1 MNKTIVLFPGG
12 FKPITGAH
20 MALAQRYAQ
29 DPNVEQVR
37 LLIGPKDRDGI
48 TREKSAEIFNLLNS
62 NNKIVM
68 QPTEFDSPITAAYE
82 YLFAM
87 PEDATGRYAM
97 AASTKGDDYVRTK
110 DFIPNVDKY
119 KTIGDKKTRKI
130 PAGIDATE
138 MSVNID
144 PELYKN
150 GNPISA
156 STIRQSLADNDYQT
170 FQASYPGYK
179 ESIIKNIWQIL
190 RGQQEAV
197 FSKQWWRDIIQE
209 DAESA
214 PIADLPITYI
224 IGDSLAAGIATKNP
238 KPGVE
243 THIDQDLSTYGY
255 TRGIVQVG
263 AGPAAVLG
271 FINKFGDKLAN
282 RIVILSSGIANRPE
296 KYDIVK
302 TQLDKLKS
310 LNCKVILAGVAINST
325 YVEKIG
331 SKIVFKLDLNQFL
344 RGQSNYPGFYFL
356 GEFKPG
362 EDGLHPLSYTNYRKQ
377 TAMIVGNINTAMT
390 EGAMGEK
397 NKETHDAK
405 IKKLRHYLDSNRGNS
420 FEYDFSEFAK
430 TVFGA
435 PITESL
441 LKENYIT
448 REELTELETVIDG
461 FFTEYGIDINFQG
474 SHTHFLDRLNDPR
487 NEAPI
492 YMDEL
497 KDLFHDLSDEYGDQ
511 IAQQLKNNQP
521 TAIESDYQF
530 DIPIHMPFMLQW
542 NARKKMIE
550 LIPKTI
556 KKQRR
561 NWQAN
566 DPNDVIYR
574 IENIQSTH
582 KTLLT
587 EGGAGGH
594 MPHPYEH
601 HSLTFGDMKEIVSR
615 ALGGYLDLE
624 EAVTEK
630 TDGQNIQMTWKNGQ
644 IGFARNKGTIINP
657 MTTAELQAKF
667 DNRGPISEAFGNAG
681 EDLQEAFN
689 GISADTLA
697 DIFKNGRVFANMEII
712 YPATKNVIAYET
724 AVLQFHN
731 LVEYDEAG
739 NIVETN
745 ASGGG
750 TVQQI
755 IQEANA
761 HLQKTFKIIPPQKI
775 KIGRIENFEDQQ
787 AAFIDEIDQLRNLHN
802 LKDTDLVTEY
812 HKAWWG
818 DIITTKA
825 KEFSYAIPQDIL
837 NILIYRWAFNDKSTS
852 ITVLKKQITNPEFLN
867 WVIEF
872 DKQDFKRYQKQ
883 NMEPFETIFLRLGAV
898 VLKNAENFLAVNP
911 SKAVQEIKTELAQL
925 SRELAQ
931 TNDIK
936 TLDKLK
942 VELGRIQRLG
952 GFEAIVPSEGVVFT
966 YRGITYKLTGAFAP
980 VNQILGVLKYSR

>member
-1 MNKTIVLFPGG
+1 MNKIIVLFPGG

-62 NNKIVM
+62 NSKIVM

-156 STIRQSLADNDYQT
+156 STIRQALADNDYQT
-170 FQASYPGYK
+170 FQASYPGYE
-179 ESIIKNIWQIL
+179 ESVIKNIWQIL
-190 RGQQEAV
+190 KGQQEAV

-209 DAESA
+209 DVDSA
-214 PIADLPITYI
+214 PIADVKITYI
-224 IGDSLAAGIATKNP
+224 IGDSIATGIGGFGGKNLERIDSKKDYDP
-238 KPGVE
+238 IYG
-243 THIDQDLSTYGY
+243 HIL
-255 TRGIVQVG
+255 GITEVG
-263 AGPAAVLG
+263 AGPSVVLG
-271 FINKFGDKLAN
+271 FINELGDKLAN
-282 RIVILSSGIANRPE
+282 RTIILSSGIGNNSQATS
-296 KYDIVK
+296 IVTK
-302 TQLDKLKS
+302 ELNKLKS
-310 LNCKVILAGVAINST
+310 LNCKVILAGVEDKST
-325 YVEKIG
+325 IG
-331 SKIVFKLDLNQFL
+331 KKSNQFL
-344 RGQSNYPGFYFL
+344 RNAATKYGFYFL
-356 GEFKPG
+356 GGFEPG
-362 EDGLHPLSYTNYRKQ
+362 SDKIHPASISSYKKRAT
-377 TAMIVGNINTAMT
+377 MVVSNINTAMT

-397 NKETHDAK
+397 NKEKHDVK
-405 IKKLRHYLDSNRGNS
+405 IKKLRHYLDSHRGAS

-448 REELTELETVIDG
+448 REELSELETVIDG
-461 FFTEYGIDINFQG
+461 FFKEYGIDINFQG
-474 SHTHFLDRLNDPR
+474 SQTHFLDRLNDPR

-542 NARKKMIE
+542 NAHKKMIE
-550 LIPKTI
+550 LIPRTI

-574 IENIQSTH
+574 IENIQSNH

-630 TDGQNIQMTWKNGQ
+630 TDGQNIQVTWKNGQ

-657 MTTAELQAKF
+657 MSTAELQAKF
-667 DNRGPISEAFGNAG
+667 DNRGPISDAFGNAG
-681 EDLQEAFN
+681 EDLQEAF
-689 GISADTLA
+689 SRVSPETLTG
-697 DIFKNGRVFANMEII
+697 IFKNGRVFANMEII

-787 AAFIDEIDQLRNLHN
+787 AAFIAEIDQLRNLYN

-852 ITVLKKQITNPEFLN
+852 ITILKKQITNPEFLT

-931 TNDIK
+931 TTDIK

-942 VELGRIQRLG
+942 AELGRIQRLG

-966 YRGITYKLTGAFAP
+966 YRGTTYKLTGAFAP